1 MSIVAGAAQI
11 ARSLRMEKWPL
22 VGPAIRS
29 GGRVLNDLL
38 NHDGVS
44 ALVDGEVRI
53 KLSPRAFSG
62 GRYGFDPNLIAEL
75 KQLASP
81 GSHFVDAGAHMGIA
95 SLIYAS
101 LAGPGT
107 RVVAFE
113 PNPRVFPLLVENSR
127 VNDMCVEC
135 FRLALGS
142 DIGTTDFFFDGSD
155 PNASLSREA
164 PGKYWYWEGRR
175 KPQMQA
181 GRVVVTTLDQM
192 CAAIGLQPAVIKLDV
207 EGAEL
212 HVLEGARHTLRTH
225 RPAILLETHV
235 FAWESFGYD
244 RQALEAEISEGGYEI
259 RDRMGKPISGPLGEG
274 PERDNNHF
282 LLVPK

>member
-1 MSIVAGAAQI
+1 MSIVASAAQI
-11 ARSLRMEKWPL
+11 ARSLHMEKWPL

-29 GGRVLNDLL
+29 GGRALNDWL

-44 ALVDGEVRI
+44 ALVDGEI
-53 KLSPRAFSG
+53 ALKLSPRAFSG
-62 GRYGFDPNLIAEL
+62 GRYGFDPGLVAEL

-81 GSHFVDAGAHMGIA
+81 GRHLVDAGAHIGVA
-95 SLIYAS
+95 SLVYAS
-101 LAGPGT
+101 LAGPDT

-113 PNPRVFPLLVENSR
+113 PNPFVFPLLVENSR
-127 VNDMCVEC
+127 VNGMRVEC

-142 DIGTTDFFFDGSD
+142 DIGTADFFFDGAD

-164 PGKYWYWEGRR
+164 PGKYWYWEGRS
-175 KPQMQA
+175 KPEMQTA
-181 GRVVVTTLDQM
+181 RVAVTTLDQI
-192 CAAIGLQPAVIKLDV
+192 CAAIGLLPGVIKLDV

-212 HVLEGARHTLRTH
+212 HVLKGARRTLRSH

-244 RQALEAEISEGGYEI
+244 REALEAEICESGYQI
-259 RDRMGKPISGPLGEG
+259 RDGLGRPLSVPLGDG